1 MSATDPRRRLLD
13 GVAISSGMDADPYQS
28 EFTVPGDPVPQSRP
42 RVTRR
47 GGVYYADRIVRYRHH
62 VQVAARAAG
71 VPLREGPLWLG
82 VECIFERPKSHR
94 RKSGLK
100 PDAPEFPYAK
110 GDCTNIA
117 KGIEDA
123 LNGIGWLDDSQVV
136 ELAVRK
142 RWAKPGEDPA
152 AIVTICNV
160 EPLPDV
166 IEKRRNAV
174 NRSWTVGER
183 EERRVYKPQS
193 MQERRMI
200 QFSDI
205 VEDWPDEQ

>member
-1 MSATDPRRRLLD
+1 
-13 GVAISSGMDADPYQS
+13 MDADPYQS
-28 EFTVPGDPVPQSRP
+28 EFRVPGDPVPQSRP

-71 VPLREGPLWLG
+71 LPLREGPLWLG
-82 VECIFERPKSHR
+82 IECVFERPKSH
-94 RKSGLK
+94 LK
-100 PDAPEFPYAK
+100 KRGGVGVRPDAPAFPYAK

-136 ELAVRK
+136 EIQVRK
-142 RWAKPGEDPA
+142 RYAKPGEDPA
-152 AIVTICNV
+152 AIVTICDV
-160 EPLPDV
+160 EPPPDV
-166 IEKRRNAV
+166 IDKRRQAV

-183 EERRVYKPQS
+183 DERQVYKPQS
-193 MQERRMI
+193 VQERRML
-200 QFSDI
+200 QWGDI
-205 VEDWPDEQ
+205 LEDMADE

>member
-1 MSATDPRRRLLD
+1 
-13 GVAISSGMDADPYQS
+13 MDADPYQS

-82 VECIFERPKSHR
+82 IECIFERPKSHS
-94 RKSGLK
+94 RKAGLK
-100 PDAPEFPYAK
+100 PDAPDFPYTR

-123 LNGIGWLDDSQVV
+123 LNGVAWLDDSQVV

-142 RWAKPGEDPA
+142 RWAKHGEDPA
-152 AIVTICNV
+152 AIVTICQV

-183 EERRVYKPQS
+183 EERQVYKPQS
-193 MQERRMI
+193 VQERRML
-200 QFSDI
+200 QWGDI
-205 VEDWPDEQ
+205 AKDWEDEQ

>member
-1 MSATDPRRRLLD
+1 
-13 GVAISSGMDADPYQS
+13 MDADPYQS

-82 VECIFERPKSHR
+82 IECIFERPKSHFKKR
-94 RKSGLK
+94 GGVGVRA
-100 PDAPEFPYAK
+100 DAADFPYSR

-193 MQERRMI
+193 MQERQMI

-205 VEDWPDEQ
+205 VEEWPDEQ